1 MKRSTRLPAAPPPQ
15 TLVERSELP
24 RIFVQSKGQNR
35 YAAYVHS
42 YVIGPPVRVKS
53 VDVTPLYS
61 LSLVAMHGEGNVL
74 QGLWSAL
81 VANSPQEI
89 HLEGV
94 GRVVLATPVHAN
106 LGYRLHWN
114 YHQATLTNQDIHA
127 VIESHMLTLS
137 DPVRGVAPMERERKK
152 KQIKATGKR
161 KPRSEKVE
169 LSTLA
174 KHEQGDR
181 EEEMNRQHF
190 PLFLLLVPG
199 IVQPRRGKGEGEGEY
214 VVRCKIALDAY
225 RAAHHFTFLNMRIPW
240 PMASEWAEYLWERGI
255 ARKEITPLTVWNPA
269 IKQHKQEEDQ
279 EEEKTIQA
287 LPLFLEGWLCQPNP
301 TLLPADLKQARNEGR
316 LSFPQTSPRVLP
328 EIVGANR

>member
-1 MKRSTRLPAAPPPQ
+1 MKRSTPLPAVPTPQ

-42 YVIGPPVRVKS
+42 YVIGSPLRVKS
-53 VDVTPLYS
+53 VDVTPLYF
-61 LSLVAMHGEGNVL
+61 LSLVAMHGEGNIL

-94 GRVVLATPVHAN
+94 GRVVLATPAHAT

-114 YHQATLTNQDIHA
+114 YHQATLANQDIHA
-127 VIESHMLTLS
+127 VIESHMLTHV
-137 DPVRGVAPMERERKK
+137 DPVRGIAPVDRERKQ
-152 KQIKATGKR
+152 KQTRTGGNR
-161 KPRSEKVE
+161 KPRAEKVV
-169 LSTLA
+169 LSTLT
-174 KHEQGDR
+174 KHEQGDK
-181 EEEMNRQHF
+181 EEEINRQHF

-199 IVQPRRGKGEGEGEY
+199 SVQPRRGKGEFEGEY
-214 VVRCKIALDAY
+214 SARCKIALDAY

-240 PMASEWAEYLWERGI
+240 PMASEWAAYLWERGI
-255 ARKEITPLTVWNPA
+255 ARKEITPLTVWCPA
-269 IKQHKQEEDQ
+269 IKHHRHQENED
-279 EEEKTIQA
+279 EEKTI
-287 LPLFLEGWLCQPNP
+287 PPFFLEGWLCEPNP
-301 TLLPADLKQARNEGR
+301 TLLPTDLKLARNEGR
-316 LSFPQTSPRVLP
+316 LSLPQTPPRVLP